1 VGVVLKWE
9 GRDQFLAAL
18 RNLPEDLA
26 QEGDAIVRAHAEEAA
41 RVTVDGYP
49 EGPTGNLKRGV
60 TVEINSSKFGSM
72 GVVKSRAPHANW
84 FDPKKPLQRRTT
96 SKGANRGVMFK
107 NNGGRPPDSS
117 RAIPKFIRVRA
128 RMTRALIDLVRRA
141 GFEVSE

>member
-26 QEGDAIVRAHAEEAA
+26 EEAA
-41 RVTVDGYP
+41 VIVESHAAEAERQTREGYP

-60 TVEINSSKFGSM
+60 TREQNRSKFGV
-72 GVVKSRAPHANW
+72 GAIVRSRAKHAHL
-84 FDPKKPLQRRTT
+84 FESGTKTRRT
-96 SKGANRGVMFK
+96 SKGANRGAMPK
-107 NNGGRPPDSS
+107 PPESE
-117 RAIPKFIRVRA
+117 RFIPKAIRIRA